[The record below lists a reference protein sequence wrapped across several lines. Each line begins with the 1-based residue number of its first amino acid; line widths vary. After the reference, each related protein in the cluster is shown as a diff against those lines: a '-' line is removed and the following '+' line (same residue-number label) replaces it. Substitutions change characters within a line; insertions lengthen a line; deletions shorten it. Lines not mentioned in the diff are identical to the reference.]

1 MCKKPNVYFWDGSLV
16 FSQGSEVNTVGGR
29 SWRGGEADSDS
40 FESGEG
46 GGDCEEGASGGKRYV
61 EQKVGYSSKGRI

>member
-1 MCKKPNVYFWDGSLV
+1 M
-16 FSQGSEVNTVGGR
+16 EGGR
-29 SWRGGEADSDS
+29 SWRGEEADSDS

-46 GGDCEEGASGGKRYV
+46 GGDCVEGASGGKRYV